1 MVKRHC
7 VFSVH
12 DQTYIYMQH
21 FENYHLEGNKKF
33 DEINVVAQRRELFHD
48 PNIQQ
53 QLDNFWRLSTFGD
66 NIAAKNTISKNC
78 YVAVHM
84 KISKVCVRPI
94 KVNLHERALL
104 YSPTKQIHPCI
115 C

>member
-1 MVKRHC
+1 MVNFN
-7 VFSVH
+7 VFFFVR

-33 DEINVVAQRRELFHD
+33 DETNVVAQRRQLFHD
-48 PNIQQ
+48 QNIQQ

-66 NIAAKNTISKNC
+66 DIADKNSISKNC

-94 KVNLHERALL
+94 KMNLHERALL
-104 YSPTKQIHPCI
+104 HSPSS
-115 C
+115 